1 MNQTTLSKMKLLA
14 LYGMHG
20 AFKTAI
26 ETGRTDHYTV
36 DEFIAQLIET
46 EWDDRQN
53 RKIERSIRNAAFR
66 YKASME
72 KVVYGKERNLDR
84 TNLMRLAEGNY
95 LSGAEN
101 ILITGS
107 TGVGKSYL
115 ATALGYQACIDRYRV
130 LYFNT
135 NKLLTKLKMAK
146 ADGTY
151 LKELAKIE
159 RQQLLILDDFGMQP
173 IDHQSRLTLLEIIED
188 RHSKGSVIIT
198 SQLPVSQWYEVIGEK
213 TIADAIMDRLVHQA
227 HRIELNGE
235 SMRKKR
241 ITVDP
246 ELITQINQ

>member
-1 MNQTTLSKMKLLA
+1 MNQTTLSKMKLLG
-14 LYGMHG
+14 LYGMYE

-26 ETGRTDHYTV
+26 ETGRTNHYTA
-36 DEFIAQLIET
+36 DELIAQLIET

-66 YKASME
+66 YKASLE
-72 KVVYGKERNLDR
+72 KVIYGKERNLDR
-84 TNLMRLAEGNY
+84 IMLMRLAEGDY
-95 LSGAEN
+95 LSKAEN

-107 TGVGKSYL
+107 TGVGKSYV
-115 ATALGYQACIDRYRV
+115 ATALGYQACIDRNRV
-130 LYFNT
+130 MYFNT

-173 IDHQSRLTLLEIIED
+173 IDHQSRLALMEIIED
-188 RHSKGSVIIT
+188 RNAKGSVIIT

-213 TIADAIMDRLVHQA
+213 TIADAIMDRIVHQA

-241 ITVDP
+241 INT
-246 ELITQINQ
+246 EEKILTEIK